1 MPRRHRGQQEHEVSV
16 LQIRGEVGGAAD
28 PAVQRVLPREVH
40 ERGMP
45 ALDHRGAEPLG
56 QRDEVLDRA
65 LRASGFLGDDHGVR
79 GGGEE
84 AGQLDDRRR

>member
-1 MPRRHRGQQEHEVSV
+1 M
-16 LQIRGEVGGAAD
+16 GGAAD
-28 PAVQRVLPREVH
+28 PAVERMLAREVH

-56 QRDEVLDRA
+56 QHDEVLDRA
-65 LRASGFLGDDHGVR
+65 LRASGFLGHDHRIR

-84 AGQLDDRRR
+84 AGQLGDRRR